1 MQVALGTDGLDGELP
16 AAVEVVTYR
25 VVAEALT
32 NVAKHAHARSAAVTV
47 RRDARHLEVRVS
59 DDGVGF
65 GGADPGP
72 GTGVGLTS
80 IRSRADELGGRCAIR
95 SGMSGTTV
103 ELLLPCSLSCSGRR
117 GRPRRRRELAQV
129 RHRPERMVRRR
140 ALRRAQRGV
149 GQQRTQRGGA
159 QRDTMCGPVHPCST
173 AATPAT
179 IADAAL
185 VPPKPSCS
193 PPPPR

>member
-1 MQVALGTDGLDGELP
+1 LDGELP

-32 NVAKHAHARSAAVTV
+32 NVAKHAHARTAAVTV

-95 SGMSGTTV
+95 SGMTGTTV
-103 ELLLPCSLSCSGRR
+103 ELLLPLQ
-117 GRPRRRRELAQV
+117 P
-129 RHRPERMVRRR
+129 
-140 ALRRAQRGV
+140 
-149 GQQRTQRGGA
+149 
-159 QRDTMCGPVHPCST
+159 
-173 AATPAT
+173 
-179 IADAAL
+179 
-185 VPPKPSCS
+185 
-193 PPPPR
+193 